1 MDFRNLRVQ
10 TEILHIVRNFFHER
24 GFTEILPV
32 LTSPITD
39 PLGPDPGSTVTKTGI
54 IEYGGQK
61 LKITQS
67 MILHKQLILARYPD
81 LDKIYCISP
90 CLRLEHPDRKES
102 GIHCFEFNQVDFEI
116 AGATVED
123 IMHFMHELLLY
134 IDSYPLPMSDRQLI
148 RLIYG
153 KDPTLDSSTVMSTGD
168 ITIGGEIMDR
178 EASLKAKTPF
188 WITDHKREFYDKEDP
203 SNKGHYLNYDLY
215 YPEGYME
222 ALSGGEREY
231 EYDQIVRRME
241 EVGMDL
247 SEYSDYLKVAK
258 EGKLRPSAG
267 GGFGVERMLRF
278 LTRSKHV
285 RDVQLFPRIPGEK
298 VIF

>member
-1 MDFRNLRVQ
+1 MDLNKLKLQ
-10 TEILHIVRNFFHER
+10 TEVLYLVRKFFRKE

-39 PLGPDPGSTVTKTGI
+39 PLGPDPGSSVTKTGI
-54 IEYGGQK
+54 IEYGGQR
-61 LKITQS
+61 LKVTQS
-67 MILHKQLILARYPD
+67 MILHKQLILARYPS

-90 CLRLEHPDRKES
+90 NLRLEHPDRKES

-116 AGATVED
+116 ANASVND
-123 IMHFMHELLLY
+123 IMVFMYNLLLY
-134 IDSYPLPMSDRQLI
+134 VDCNLKVCGRPYIFKETPLVND
-148 RLIYG
+148 
-153 KDPTLDSSTVMSTGD
+153 STVISTGS
-168 ITIGGEIMDR
+168 ITVDGELKDQK
-178 EASLKAKTPF
+178 ASEDAKIPF

-203 SNKGHYLNYDLY
+203 KNRGHYLNYDLY
-215 YPEGYME
+215 YPDGYME

-247 SEYSDYLKVAK
+247 SEYSDYLEVAK
-258 EGKLRPSAG
+258 KGELRPSAG

>member
-1 MDFRNLRVQ
+1 MDL
-10 TEILHIVRNFFHER
+10 EILKFQSRVLHRVRKFFHKE

-54 IEYGGQK
+54 IDYGGQQ

-67 MILHKQLILARYPD
+67 MILHKQLILARYPS
-81 LDKIYCISP
+81 LNKIYCISP
-90 CLRLEHPDRKES
+90 NLRLEHPDRKES

-116 AGATVED
+116 AGATMED
-123 IMHFMHELLLY
+123 VMYMMHGLLLY
-134 IDSYPLPMSDRQLI
+134 IDNGDIGIPSNT
-148 RLIYG
+148 
-153 KDPTLDSSTVMSTGD
+153 TLDTLTVMSTGS
-168 ITIGGEIMDR
+168 ITVDGELKDR
-178 EASLKAKTPF
+178 EASLKADIPF

-203 SNKGHYLNYDLY
+203 NNRGHYLNYDLY

-231 EYDQIVRRME
+231 EYNQIVRRME

-247 SEYSDYLKVAK
+247 SEYSDYLEVAK
-258 EGKLRPSAG
+258 KGELRPSAG
-267 GGFGVERMLRF
+267 GGFGVERMMRF
-278 LTRSKHV
+278 LTRSKHI

-298 VIF
+298 VVF

>member
-1 MDFRNLRVQ
+1 MDLAYLLLQ
-10 TEILHIVRNFFHER
+10 SKLLHLIREFFHKE

-54 IEYGGQK
+54 IEYGGQQ

-67 MILHKQLILARYPD
+67 MILHKQLILAKYPHIK
-81 LDKIYCISP
+81 KIYCISP
-90 CLRLEHPDRKES
+90 NLRLEHADRRTS
-102 GIHCFEFNQVDFEI
+102 GIHCFEFNQADFEI
-116 AGATVED
+116 VDASVSD
-123 IMHFMHELLLY
+123 IMSFMHKLLLH
-134 IDSYPLPMSDRQLI
+134 ISNGLEMLPGIFGEL
-148 RLIYG
+148 
-153 KDPTLDSSTVMSTGD
+153 SSTNDLKVVSTHDITEDGD
-168 ITIGGEIMDR
+168 IKDR
-178 EASLKAKTPF
+178 EASLREDEPF

-203 SNKGHYLNYDLY
+203 NRRGHYLNYDLY

-247 SEYSDYLKVAK
+247 SEYADYLEMAK

-267 GGFGVERMLRF
+267 GGFGVERMMRF
-278 LTRSKHV
+278 LTRSDHV
-285 RDVQLFPRIPGEK
+285 REVQLFPRIPGEK

>member
-1 MDFRNLRVQ
+1 MEVTHLRLQ
-10 TEILHIVRNFFHER
+10 TKLLHLIREFFYQNE
-24 GFTEILPV
+24 FTEILPI

-54 IEYGGQK
+54 IEYGGQQ
-61 LKITQS
+61 LKVTQS
-67 MILHKQLILARYPD
+67 MILHKQLILAKYPD
-81 LDKIYCISP
+81 LKKIYCVSP
-90 CLRLEHPDRKES
+90 NLRLEHADRRTS
-102 GIHCFEFNQVDFEI
+102 GAHCFEFNQVDFEI
-116 AGATVED
+116 VNASSSD
-123 IMHFMHELLLY
+123 IMEFMHSLLVH
-134 IDSYPLPMSDRQLI
+134 ISV
-148 RLIYG
+148 G
-153 KDPTLDSSTVMSTGD
+153 LDVRPKIFGNLSLTNDLKVVSTHD
-168 ITIGGEIMDR
+168 ITEDGEIKDR
-178 EASLKAKTPF
+178 EASLHMDRPF
-188 WITDHKREFYDKEDP
+188 WISDHKREFYDKEDP
-203 SNKGHYLNYDLY
+203 ENRGHYLNYDLY

-247 SEYSDYLKVAK
+247 SEYSNYLEVAK

-278 LTRSKHV
+278 LTRSEHV

>member
-1 MDFRNLRVQ
+1 MDFKNFEVQ
-10 TEILHIVRNFFHER
+10 TKLLHTVRKFFHKK

-39 PLGPDPGSTVTKTGI
+39 PLGPDPGSSVTKTGV
-54 IEYGGQK
+54 IEYGGQN

-67 MILHKQLILARYPD
+67 MILHKQLILARYPE

-116 AGATVED
+116 AGATVKD

-134 IDSYPLPMSDRQLI
+134 IETEPHHKDGI
-148 RLIYG
+148 VFIYNRP
-153 KDPTLDSSTVMSTGD
+153 PTVDASTVMSTGD
-168 ITIGGEIMDR
+168 ITVDGEIMDR

-203 SNKGHYLNYDLY
+203 NNRGHYLNYDLY

-231 EYDQIVRRME
+231 EYDQIVRRMKE
-241 EVGMDL
+241 AGMDL
-247 SEYSDYLKVAK
+247 SEYSDYLKVAE

-278 LTRSKHV
+278 LTRSDHV